1 MVALQ
6 HEQRA
11 HLEQTAMRPI
21 LRPGEFFWAVVI
33 ALSIV
38 VLMALVAYLQQLREG
53 LAVTGLNQRVSWGFY
68 ISDMVFFIGISYG
81 GAMTSAILRLTN
93 APWRAPLSR
102 IAETMAVV
110 AVLVGA
116 VFPLIDMGRPE
127 RMGNLFLHG
136 QVGSPVLWDV
146 VAVTTYLVAGVI
158 FLYLPL
164 IPDIA
169 VCRDRLGP
177 AGGKMRAR
185 LYELLALGWQNTP
198 EQKRAL
204 EWGTTVVAIT
214 IIPLAVAVHSVLAF
228 LFGVTSRPGW
238 DSTIFAPYFVLGA
251 MFSGVATVILAVAG
265 FRWAY
270 HLEEYIGRKHFEYL
284 SFIMLTLGVAYGYF
298 MFSEY
303 LTEGYKMH
311 RGVGTMME
319 LLMTGDLAPFFWLFG
334 LGGLIL
340 PILLVALPFTR
351 NVSGITVAALAVVLG
366 MWLKRFL
373 IVVPVLAEPLMPSE
387 VVIYWPSRVEIA
399 ITAGA
404 AAAIPLLMLLF
415 FRVFPIISVY
425 EIEEAAE
432 AEPRKLESLA
442 EDEGRLP

>member
-1 MVALQ
+1 
-6 HEQRA
+6 
-11 HLEQTAMRPI
+11 
-21 LRPGEFFWAVVI
+21 
-33 ALSIV
+33 
-38 VLMALVAYLQQLREG
+38 
-53 LAVTGLNQRVSWGFY
+53 
-68 ISDMVFFIGISYG
+68 
-81 GAMTSAILRLTN
+81 
-93 APWRAPLSR
+93 
-102 IAETMAVV
+102 V

-116 VFPLIDMGRPE
+116 VFPIIDMGRPE

-146 VAVTTYLVAGVI
+146 VAVTTYLIAGAI

-177 AGGKMRAR
+177 AAGNLRKR
-185 LYELLALGWQNTP
+185 LYELLALGWQNTA

-270 HLEEYIGRKHFEYL
+270 HLEDYIERKHFEYL
-284 SFIMLTLGVAYGYF
+284 ALIMLTLGVAYGYF

-311 RGVGTMME
+311 EGVGTNME
-319 LLMTGDLAPFFWLFG
+319 LLITGDLAPFFWLFG

-351 NVSGITVAALAVVLG
+351 NISGITVAALAVVLG

-425 EIEEAAE
+425 EIEEMAE
-432 AEPRKLESLA
+432 AEARKLEILA
-442 EDEGRLP
+442 GGKAQ